1 MADRGSID
9 ADREP
14 GEGKDEKKREED
26 QGVENERDNS
36 RGGNV
41 MAAAESVAAVTGTA
55 VSNADAVP
63 KGEGGENPQG
73 GGEGGG
79 VSAV

>member
-1 MADRGSID
+1 MD

-26 QGVENERDNS
+26 QGVESDRDN
-36 RGGNV
+36 RGDNV
-41 MAAAESVAAVTGTA
+41 MAAADSVAVVTGTA
-55 VSNADAVP
+55 VSNAGAIP
-63 KGEGGENPQG
+63 KGEGGENPPG

-79 VSAV
+79 VGAV